1 MSGTH
6 YTDRRLPPPIAYFAP
21 HGESTIQSALTSITR
36 SANVSGAGVTPTDGT
51 VTAASSSGSLRSTK
65 LTTGSYVS
73 CSFASTDGTNGGE
86 ETTGETGIGYDAV
99 G

>member
-1 MSGTH
+1 
-6 YTDRRLPPPIAYFAP
+6 
-21 HGESTIQSALTSITR
+21 
-36 SANVSGAGVTPTDGT
+36 
-51 VTAASSSGSLRSTK
+51 LRSTK